1 MQKTSFIFP
10 DYESLWQFKNETQA
24 VNVAVTPK
32 KNQIS
37 GLFEQNE
44 VEMAVN
50 KFKAVTVPKIE
61 SSVTTQKTSRFK
73 SNSINYLMSVRSI
86 RKIVASMQMLKIF

>member
-1 MQKTSFIFP
+1 MQKISFIFP

-24 VNVAVTPK
+24 VNVAVTPR

-37 GLFEQNE
+37 GLFEQDE

-50 KFKAVTVPKIE
+50 KFKAVTVVKIE
-61 SSVTTQKTSRFK
+61 PSATTQKASQPK
-73 SNSINYLMSVRSI
+73 NYFVNYRTSVRNL
-86 RKIVASMQMLKIF
+86 RKIVALIQVLKIF

>member
-32 KNQIS
+32 KNQMS

-61 SSVTTQKTSRFK
+61 SSATTQKTPRLK
-73 SNSINYLMSVRSI
+73 NYSINYLMSI
-86 RKIVASMQMLKIF
+86 RNFTKRVASIQMLKIF